1 MGGRAGRARP
11 VCLTG
16 RVQQQEIGAWLDE
29 LASAAPAPGGGAV
42 AALQVAMAAGL
53 VEMVTNLTVGNPR
66 YAEHEPT
73 MIDARSRAGAV
84 RQTAVQLVAE
94 DATAFTAVTDAYKL
108 PRATDEDKAARTA
121 AIQQALLGA
130 ADVPVRTALAASTV
144 VDLAEQ
150 ILPGANVNVLSD
162 VAIAASSARA
172 GLEGAIVNI
181 EINRVAIKDE
191 AEKARLGEAIAASER
206 DLDRADAVVATV
218 RKGLAR

>member
-1 MGGRAGRARP
+1 M
-11 VCLTG
+11 
-16 RVQQQEIGAWLDE
+16 QHQEIGAWLDE

-130 ADVPVRTALAASTV
+130 ADVPVRTARAASTV
-144 VDLAEQ
+144 VDLAER

-191 AEKARLGEAIAASER
+191 AEKAHLGDAIAASER

>member
-1 MGGRAGRARP
+1 M
-11 VCLTG
+11 
-16 RVQQQEIGAWLDE
+16 QQQEIGAWLDE

-42 AALQVAMAAGL
+42 AALQVALAAGL

-130 ADVPVRTALAASTV
+130 ADVPVRTARAASTV
-144 VDLAEQ
+144 VDLAER

-191 AEKARLGEAIAASER
+191 AEKARLGDAIAASER

>member
-1 MGGRAGRARP
+1 
-11 VCLTG
+11 
-16 RVQQQEIGAWLDE
+16 VQQQEIGAWLDE

>member
-1 MGGRAGRARP
+1 
-11 VCLTG
+11 
-16 RVQQQEIGAWLDE
+16 VQQQEIGAWLDD

-42 AALQVAMAAGL
+42 AALQVALAAGL

-84 RQTAVQLVAE
+84 RRTAVQLVAE

-130 ADVPVRTALAASTV
+130 ADVPVRTARAASTV